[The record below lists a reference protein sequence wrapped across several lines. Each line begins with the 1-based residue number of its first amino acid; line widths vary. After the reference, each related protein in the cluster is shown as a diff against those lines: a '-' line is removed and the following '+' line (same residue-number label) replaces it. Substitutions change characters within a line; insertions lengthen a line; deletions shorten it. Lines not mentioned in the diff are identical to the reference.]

1 MEAREVPFPA
11 SHVDAPVLPEHI
23 GQFHR
28 DTVDGGLDITIDI
41 TDNKYLGITC
51 DFPPMRADDS
61 RVPERDRGR
70 EPIFWITF

>member
-1 MEAREVPFPA
+1 METREVSFPA
-11 SHVDAPVLPEHI
+11 PYVDAPVPPEHI

-28 DTVDGGLDITIDI
+28 DTVDGGLDMLIDI
-41 TDNKYLGITC
+41 VDTEDLGVKR

-70 EPIFWITF
+70 EPI